1 MFQVTNAAAATLREA
16 CEEEGM
22 ASDSAGVRISG
33 TVDDSGTLSL
43 ELMLQEE
50 PEPTDE
56 VNNQEGI
63 RVFLAPEVSEPLSE
77 FELDVAEEEDGARLQ
92 LQEQSP
98 ST

>member
-1 MFQVTNAAAATLREA
+1 
-16 CEEEGM
+16 M

-33 TVDDSGTLSL
+33 TVDESGTLSL

-56 VNNQEGI
+56 VNDQEGI

-77 FELDVAEEEDGARLQ
+77 FELDVAQEEEGARLQ
-92 LQEQSP
+92 LQEQSA
-98 ST
+98 SS

>member
-1 MFQVTNAAAATLREA
+1 
-16 CEEEGM
+16 M
-22 ASDSAGVRISG
+22 ASESAGVRISG

-56 VNNQEGI
+56 VSNQEGI

-77 FELDVAEEEDGARLQ
+77 FELDVAEEEEGARLQ
-92 LQEQSP
+92 LQEQSAE
-98 ST
+98 T